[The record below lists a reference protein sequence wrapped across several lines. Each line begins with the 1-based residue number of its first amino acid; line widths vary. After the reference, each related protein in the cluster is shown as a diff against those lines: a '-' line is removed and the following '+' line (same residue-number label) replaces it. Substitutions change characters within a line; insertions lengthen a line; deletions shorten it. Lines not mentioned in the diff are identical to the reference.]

1 MARFASLRAWQAC
14 FAADRA
20 RILAALEE
28 KTKRLALQAYVI
40 ERGACYRSMTCG
52 ELASAFEL
60 AERVVRKEVN
70 ALLLQGLVSASW
82 DEEEAVLLFE
92 EAVPNRV
99 EVLAEQLMEKVN
111 ELMESNERVK
121 EELNGEK
128 REESGK
134 GKMKRATGV
143 FGQRGVRSKV
153 KVNRGC
159 CVCCSCVLLEVL
171 KRDVVSLCVTFVVLT
186 KAWIAVMSSKPSEA
200 NQRDEQSMP
209 KKQSKR

>member
-14 FAADRA
+14 SAADRA

-60 AERVVRKEVN
+60 AECVVRKEVN

-99 EVLAEQLMEKVN
+99 EVLAEQLLEKVN

-159 CVCCSCVLLEVL
+159 RVCCSCVLLEVL
-171 KRDVVSLCVTFVVLT
+171 KRDVVSLCVTFVVPT
-186 KAWIAVMSSKPSEA
+186 RVWIAVMSSKPSEA

-209 KKQSKR
+209 KEQSKR